1 MPNWT
6 RSGRRSS
13 RRRHDPDELRR
24 LIRRRER
31 EGLSYA
37 RLARETGIP
46 VGTLAWWSHRV
57 RREESGSSERS
68 APSSDFVEVIPTG
81 VGRESAEI
89 EVRLPGGV
97 AVLVPAG
104 TDLSSVLRVLSA
116 LLSC

>member
-1 MPNWT
+1 MANWT
-6 RSGRRSS
+6 RSSRRGS

-24 LIRRRER
+24 LIRRREA

-37 RLARETGIP
+37 RLSQETGIP
-46 VGTLAWWSHRV
+46 VGTLAWWSHRL
-57 RREESGSSERS
+57 RMEESDSSEGS
-68 APSSDFVEVIPTG
+68 AAASDFVEVIATG
-81 VGRESAEI
+81 AGRDSAEI

-104 TDLSSVLRVLSA
+104 TDRSSVLRVLSA